1 MIPITLDLW
10 WQLLAPPL
18 KVDEETK
25 ISLLWRWNLVWHL
38 VFDLWVQWRKEYLQ
52 SLQVHHKWKKSQRN
66 LRVGD
71 VVLLKD
77 DTLVCRKLASS
88 ISRKSLSRVWWIHL
102 CSWQTMQQSSLQ
114 LSYALVGPTNTFQS
128 QTVLTSSGKNVLV
141 PESNAY
147 IKLRL
152 HYYACTFSPHAF
164 RYSAW
169 SYHWYS
175 NILSYSFFV
184 CSFSCFFV
192 LFFISLYMQLPH
204 SSLTVGVAYTLIK

>member
-10 WQLLAPPL
+10 CQLLAPPL

-25 ISLLWRWNLVWHL
+25 IPLLWRWNLVWHL

-114 LSYALVGPTNTFQS
+114 LSYALVGHTNTFQS
-128 QTVLTSSGKNVLV
+128 QTVLTLLVNRSVNFINNIQVHCSWRVKFLQSVSS
-141 PESNAY
+141 
-147 IKLRL
+147 
-152 HYYACTFSPHAF
+152 
-164 RYSAW
+164 YS
-169 SYHWYS
+169 YS
-175 NILSYSFFV
+175 VSSSSYSFR
-184 CSFSCFFV
+184 
-192 LFFISLYMQLPH
+192 
-204 SSLTVGVAYTLIK
+204 